1 MEAMSDQTK
10 RIEQAIQTLAAQMNL
25 EPMLQLNDTLIA
37 DVSKLATNLTEAVD
51 TIVRMMENL
60 EQRVNRLEEE

>member
-1 MEAMSDQTK
+1 MSDQTK